1 MSSPSKPLNIS
12 PRRPG
17 DPADGLGVPARC
29 PGRHPT
35 APPIFGSCARSTQ
48 ALLRRAISPCGPNPP
63 TALFPSRPRS
73 PARSK
78 ARAGLPRCRP
88 TPSGTPDAELSNVN
102 LDDLPDEEKARV
114 LRRHLVS
121 KEEREPPAAEA
132 GGPARWGVRI
142 PAVVFGREHSAQAG
156 GHGAVSDPVPY
167 AWGRHTTYTSG
178 APTSA
183 SSPHADVRQSLIAPR
198 AATPDPAFDHIHE
211 PGGFRRNYV
220 LMRANERGED
230 EPVMLNNFI
239 EFLYIFGHFAGE
251 DLEEDED
258 EDEDEES
265 TVVEP
270 TENAPLLGTR
280 EVSRS
285 MSRSRSRRRRMSSA
299 GPHGNATVPQ
309 AVLMLLKAF
318 VGTGVLFLGKAFYNG
333 GILFSSLLFIF
344 IALIS
349 LYSFLLLVYT
359 KFRVSGS
366 FGDIGGTLYGPWMR
380 YLILGSIVVSQIG
393 FVAAYIIFVAQNLQ
407 ALVMGLTHCQ
417 HLVDI
422 KYFILVQL
430 VVFLPLVLIRD
441 LAKLSSTALVADA
454 FILVGLVY
462 IFGSEISIVATQGI
476 ADVQLF
482 NPRDF
487 SLFVGVAVFSFEGV
501 GMVIPITDAMRE
513 PHKFPKVLTGVML
526 GVLVL
531 FGGAG
536 ALAYAT
542 FGSEI
547 QTVVLVNLNAESK
560 MVQSVQFIYSLAIML
575 SVPLQ
580 LFPAIRIMENA
591 LFTRSGKGDVRVKWT
606 KNVFRFGTVG
616 GAALLS
622 WMGAADLDK
631 FVAFIGCFACV
642 PLCYVYPAMLHY
654 KACADTKR
662 KKAADIAIIVF
673 GLIAAAYTTMQT
685 VKLMLEPDTGGPPVF
700 GGCVPPS

>member
-1 MSSPSKPLNIS
+1 MH
-12 PRRPG
+12 
-17 DPADGLGVPARC
+17 AD
-29 PGRHPT
+29 
-35 APPIFGSCARSTQ
+35 
-48 ALLRRAISPCGPNPP
+48 
-63 TALFPSRPRS
+63 
-73 PARSK
+73 
-78 ARAGLPRCRP
+78 
-88 TPSGTPDAELSNVN
+88 
-102 LDDLPDEEKARV
+102 
-114 LRRHLVS
+114 
-121 KEEREPPAAEA
+121 
-132 GGPARWGVRI
+132 
-142 PAVVFGREHSAQAG
+142 
-156 GHGAVSDPVPY
+156 
-167 AWGRHTTYTSG
+167 TTYTSG

-183 SSPHADVRQSLIAPR
+183 SSPHADVRRRSSRLAQPR
-198 AATPDPAFDHIHE
+198 RIPRSTTSTE

-251 DLEEDED
+251 DLEEMRMRTRTREHRGGADREC
-258 EDEDEES
+258 
-265 TVVEP
+265 
-270 TENAPLLGTR
+270 AAIRQR

-285 MSRSRSRRRRMSSA
+285 MSRSRPDA
-299 GPHGNATVPQ
+299 GACRPLGHTGMRPFLRPFSWYA
-309 AVLMLLKAF
+309 LLKAF
-318 VGTGVLFLGKAFYNG
+318 VGTASTTAA
-333 GILFSSLLFIF
+333 SSSRPALHLHRPHLTLL
-344 IALIS
+344 L
-349 LYSFLLLVYT
+349 LLLLLVYT

-393 FVAAYIIFVAQNLQ
+393 FVAAYIIF
-407 ALVMGLTHCQ
+407 

-462 IFGSEISIVATQGI
+462 IFGSEISI
-476 ADVQLF
+476 LF

-526 GVLVL
+526 GVL
-531 FGGAG
+531 GA
-536 ALAYAT
+536 ALRRRGRARVRHLR
-542 FGSEI
+542 SEI

-631 FVAFIGCFACV
+631 FVAFIGV